1 MVKKK
6 DDNKPKK
13 EKGPRKEIVF
23 DLSDGVTWHDF
34 AGIFVLFLVFIWRII
49 RLILAPFF
57 WVYGE
62 NVRMYRFIRA
72 TGHERVMTEDERYFV
87 ETLPLVFTLTGI
99 TGGIILGILATYG
112 EGGKIEDFF
121 NDLEADFI
129 TEFFNAIGTVLRF
142 IIVDV
147 LFALVKGIADGASWL
162 VGEATD
168 LIEADPF
175 VLFLGLTAVGV
186 VVILLW
192 IILHETGVFA
202 NVTGFLIKFARWVL
216 GSPERFRFRIN
227 NYYRK
232 INHWL
237 AKRLVGEKTLLTRTQ
252 IYFKRVVF
260 YTVLASIYSFI
271 MGIVVALDEDFWERT
286 DEPDGA
292 QIVFIAFVLFIAGFI
307 SGTIFFGLLA
317 RVLDVLN
324 RKKYIASEFI
334 QEGNF
339 DQAKIDKVVQKDR
352 DVRKQREEEAIKAM
366 EAEKPWKKRPE
377 EKKEEAKP
385 EPKPAE

>member
-1 MVKKK
+1 
-6 DDNKPKK
+6 
-13 EKGPRKEIVF
+13 
-23 DLSDGVTWHDF
+23 
-34 AGIFVLFLVFIWRII
+34 
-49 RLILAPFF
+49 
-57 WVYGE
+57 
-62 NVRMYRFIRA
+62 
-72 TGHERVMTEDERYFV
+72 
-87 ETLPLVFTLTGI
+87 
-99 TGGIILGILATYG
+99 
-112 EGGKIEDFF
+112 
-121 NDLEADFI
+121 
-129 TEFFNAIGTVLRF
+129 
-142 IIVDV
+142 
-147 LFALVKGIADGASWL
+147 
-162 VGEATD
+162 
-168 LIEADPF
+168 
-175 VLFLGLTAVGV
+175 
-186 VVILLW
+186 
-192 IILHETGVFA
+192 
-202 NVTGFLIKFARWVL
+202 
-216 GSPERFRFRIN
+216 
-227 NYYRK
+227 
-232 INHWL
+232 
-237 AKRLVGEKTLLTRTQ
+237 
-252 IYFKRVVF
+252 
-260 YTVLASIYSFI
+260 